1 MSSATPGRQEVPDSP
16 SMWRSIV
23 TVAGGTG
30 IAQLVPLIVFPL
42 VARHYGPEALYD
54 YLLFLAITAPLT
66 ILLGFRVDMAV
77 LSAHDERSM
86 RAILAFGLV
95 GVAGLGLVVSG
106 VSLLVHATSIESW
119 PVARL
124 FPASPVCAAFIAL
137 NLVLIAAGTFR
148 RRYRAIAVA
157 QVLPATLAA
166 MGQVACVALRLSA
179 EWLIYT
185 YIVSQLLTFLGLFC
199 WLVVVG
205 DVPLRALVTRE
216 AYPTD
221 RDDWRAITRFG
232 VFSTP
237 ADLINSLASL
247 APLALLGGLRGGR
260 EDAAAFGV
268 VQRYAGA
275 PLAFVTRSM
284 SLVFRGEAAAELRH
298 SGHCMT
304 SFMRI
309 LRGLGLIAL
318 GATVIGEVALHLIV
332 PAVLGPA
339 WDATIPVFAL
349 VLPLMMLRGVG
360 ATLSLVML
368 LRQQQL
374 TDLVLQFIFLVISVG
389 PFLVF
394 DTARAALVGFVL
406 GGAIFQVVAIVLY
419 ARVAGLRAD
428 YSRVTGL
435 GG

>member
-1 MSSATPGRQEVPDSP
+1 
-16 SMWRSIV
+16 MWRSIA

-54 YLLFLAITAPLT
+54 YLLFLAITGPLT

-77 LSAHDERSM
+77 VSANDERSM

-95 GVAGLGLVVSG
+95 SVAGLSLIVTGL
-106 VSLLVHATSIESW
+106 SLLVRATSLGEL
-119 PVARL
+119 PVAQL

-137 NLVLIAAGTFR
+137 NLLMVAAGTFR

-157 QVLPATLAA
+157 QVCPALLTAVS
-166 MGQVACVALRLSA
+166 QVACVTLGLST
-179 EWLIYT
+179 EWLIYSYVLGQIFT
-185 YIVSQLLTFLGLFC
+185 SLGLLS
-199 WLVVVG
+199 WLVVIG
-205 DVPLRALVTRE
+205 DVSLRSLGARRTF
-216 AYPTD
+216 PSNQ
-221 RDDWRAITRFG
+221 DDWRAITRFA

-237 ADLINSLASL
+237 ADLINSLANL

-284 SLVFRGEAAAELRH
+284 SLVFRGEAASELRRD
-298 SGHCMT
+298 GQCLT

-309 LRGLGLIAL
+309 LRGLGLVAL
-318 GATVIGEVALHLIV
+318 GATVIGEIALHVLV
-332 PAVLGPA
+332 PAVLGSA
-339 WDATIPVFAL
+339 WDATTPVFAL
-349 VLPLMMLRGVG
+349 VLPLMMLRGIG
-360 ATLSLVML
+360 STLSFVML
-368 LRQQQL
+368 LRQRQL
-374 TDLVLQFIFLVISVG
+374 TDLVLQLIFLGISVV

-394 DTARAALVGFVL
+394 DSARTALVGFVL
-406 GGAIFQVVAIVLY
+406 GGAVFQVVAIVLY
-419 ARVAGLRAD
+419 ARVAGLKANGSQVRDLA
-428 YSRVTGL
+428 S
-435 GG
+435 